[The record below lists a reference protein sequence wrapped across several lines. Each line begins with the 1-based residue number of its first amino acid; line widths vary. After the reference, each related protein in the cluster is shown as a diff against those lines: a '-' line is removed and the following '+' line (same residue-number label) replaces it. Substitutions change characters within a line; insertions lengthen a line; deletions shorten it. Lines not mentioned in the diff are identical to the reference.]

1 MRLISSTDH
10 HRYRMLHIGSSIRHF
25 KKSKSLKK
33 IEIIKQLN
41 GNYATE
47 CIETNVPEQSWYR
60 HPAKIVLQQSMFEWL
75 VKMWKTML
83 VMSDIRWQMLDFDL

>member
-1 MRLISSTDH
+1 
-10 HRYRMLHIGSSIRHF
+10 MLHIGGSVRCF
-25 KKSKSLKK
+25 KKSQSLKE

-41 GNYATE
+41 GNDATE

-75 VKMWKTML
+75 VKMWKTMSG
-83 VMSDIRWQMLDFDL
+83 MSDVRWQMSDF

>member
-1 MRLISSTDH
+1 MCFISGTDH
-10 HRYRMLHIGSSIRHF
+10 HRYRMLHIAGSVGYF
-25 KKSKSLKK
+25 EKSKSLKK

-60 HPAKIVLQQSMFEWL
+60 HPAKIVLQQSMLEWL
-75 VKMWKTML
+75 VKMWKTK
-83 VMSDIRWQMLDFDL
+83 SDYV